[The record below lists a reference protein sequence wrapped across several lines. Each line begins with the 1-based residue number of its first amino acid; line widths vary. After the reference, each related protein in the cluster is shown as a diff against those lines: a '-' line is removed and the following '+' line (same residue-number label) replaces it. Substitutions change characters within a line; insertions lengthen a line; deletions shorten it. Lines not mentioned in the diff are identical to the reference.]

1 MAYAWQIKFLN
12 IVQQLLY
19 TVKIFIKHWIA
30 IFGARKTVFLEN
42 GEEFV
47 GESFVEI
54 REKFNIKIKTTPSRS
69 R

>member
-1 MAYAWQIKFLN
+1 M
-12 IVQQLLY
+12 
-19 TVKIFIKHWIA
+19 KHWIA
-30 IFGARKTVFLEN
+30 IFGAPKTVFSEN

-54 REKFNIKIKTTPSRS
+54 REKFNIKIKTKPSRS

>member
-1 MAYAWQIKFLN
+1 MKFLN

-19 TVKIFIKHWIA
+19 PVKIFMKHWIA
-30 IFGARKTVFLEN
+30 IFGAPKTVFSEN
-42 GEEFV
+42 GEEFI